1 MITTALSDLWNGFGV
16 ALEPHN
22 LWWCFVGVLV
32 GNMVGV
38 LPGMGPLATISIL
51 LPLTFGM
58 KPVGAILMLAGVM
71 YGAQYGGAICS
82 ILLNLPCHPPHA
94 VTCLD
99 GFPMTKQGRGGVA
112 LGLTV
117 IASFVGAS
125 WGITEMIFL
134 SPLLVRAAL
143 QFGPTEVCSLM
154 LLGLLAGSTLARGS
168 PIKGVA
174 MTVLGL
180 FLGSVGTDLE
190 TGSERYT
197 FGVTEL
203 DDGIELIALALG
215 LFGIAEF
222 MNSVNQVA
230 PINTKYTNVK
240 LKDMRPSLAEFK
252 QAFFPM
258 WRGTIIG
265 SLCSLIPGTG
275 PTIASFV
282 AYATEKKISK
292 HPEKFGTGLI
302 EGVVCPEAS
311 THSSVQ
317 GDFIPTMSLGIP
329 GDAVMA
335 LLLGALMIQGI
346 VPGPQLISQ
355 HPTSSG
361 AWSRA
366 SGSATSCLV
375 LLNVPLIGI
384 WVKMLAI
391 PYRFLYPSALF
402 FVCIGVYAA
411 NNDFFQVGEVVVI
424 GMFGYLLLRL
434 GFHPAP
440 ILLGFVL
447 GPRFEENFRRAM
459 LISRGDILV
468 FIERPISAVFV
479 GMCVLLIGSQIY
491 FRLRGGK
498 PPIEP
503 ALDHTGDGRHAAA
516 DAGQPRRIAFRR
528 YRTSRSGG
536 ARSGPLRQSPVEH
549 ARQPLRKQ
557 PRVRRTVTVK
567 HSRFVQQKMRGVL
580 LEGAVALAQRRQR
593 NDELVARIDFQDRLR
608 RGIKPAGVREHPFER
623 AVGSGVR
630 RDQTHRAVGQS
641 VGGPYIRH
649 RLAQRRLHECEKTL
663 HRLGGLRRGRRLV
676 RPRAE

>member
-1 MITTALSDLWNGFGV
+1 MGGWPVIESALGGLAYGFSV
-16 ALEPHN
+16 AFGPPFLLGFIPHN
-22 LWWCFVGVLV
+22 LIWCFVGVFV

-58 KPVGAILMLAGVM
+58 KPVAAILMLGGVM

-99 GFPMTKQGRGGVA
+99 GYPMTKQGRGGVA

-117 IASFVGAS
+117 FASFVGAS
-125 WGITEMIFL
+125 WGITEMVFL
-134 SPLLVRAAL
+134 SPLLVKAAL
-143 QFGPTEVCSLM
+143 QFGPAEVCSLM

-168 PIKGVA
+168 PLKGVA
-174 MTVLGL
+174 MTLIGL

-190 TGSERYT
+190 TGSERFT
-197 FGVTEL
+197 FGMTEL

-222 MNSVNQVA
+222 MSSVNQVA
-230 PINTKYTNVK
+230 PINTKYTNVG
-240 LKDMRPSLAEFK
+240 LKDMRPTLAEFK
-252 QAFFPM
+252 RSIFPM
-258 WRGTIIG
+258 FRGTITG

-282 AYATEKKISK
+282 AYAAEKKISK
-292 HPEKFGTGLI
+292 TPDRFGTGLI
-302 EGVVCPEAS
+302 EGVVCPEAA

-355 HPTSSG
+355 HPDVFWG
-361 AWSRA
+361 LVA
-366 SGSATSCLV
+366 SFWIGNIILV
-375 LLNVPLIGI
+375 LLNVPLISI

-411 NNDFFQVGEVVVI
+411 NNDFFQVGEVVAI
-424 GMFGYLLLRL
+424 GAFGYVLLRL

-440 ILLGFVL
+440 VLLGFVL

-459 LISRGDILV
+459 LIARGDITV
-468 FIERPISAVFV
+468 FVTRPISAVFV
-479 GMCVLLIGSQIY
+479 GMCVILIASQIY
-491 FRLRGGK
+491 VRLRGAK
-498 PPIEP
+498 
-503 ALDHTGDGRHAAA
+503 
-516 DAGQPRRIAFRR
+516 
-528 YRTSRSGG
+528 
-536 ARSGPLRQSPVEH
+536 
-549 ARQPLRKQ
+549 
-557 PRVRRTVTVK
+557 
-567 HSRFVQQKMRGVL
+567 
-580 LEGAVALAQRRQR
+580 
-593 NDELVARIDFQDRLR
+593 
-608 RGIKPAGVREHPFER
+608 
-623 AVGSGVR
+623 
-630 RDQTHRAVGQS
+630 
-641 VGGPYIRH
+641 GGPTVGTGH
-649 RLAQRRLHECEKTL
+649 GDVTPPMPGHMAPQRIPVT
-663 HRLGGLRRGRRLV
+663 
-676 RPRAE
+676 PAE

>member
-1 MITTALSDLWNGFGV
+1 MILTSLTDLWYGFGV

-22 LWWCFVGVLV
+22 LMFCFIGVLI

-51 LPLTFGM
+51 LPLTFGI

-99 GFPMTKQGRGGVA
+99 GYPMTKQGRGGVA
-112 LGLTV
+112 LGVTV
-117 IASFVGAS
+117 MASFVGAS
-125 WGITEMIFL
+125 WGITEMVFL

-143 QFGPTEVCSLM
+143 QFGPAEICSLM

-180 FLGSVGTDLE
+180 MLGIVGSDIE
-190 TGSERYT
+190 TGSERFT
-197 FGVTEL
+197 FGLAQL

-215 LFGIAEF
+215 LFGIGEF
-222 MNSVNQVA
+222 MNSINQVA
-230 PINTKYTNVK
+230 SINTTYSKVR
-240 LKDMRPSLAEFK
+240 LRDMRPSKADLK
-252 QAFFPM
+252 QSFFPM
-258 WRGTIIG
+258 LRGTIIG
-265 SLCSLIPGTG
+265 SLCALIPGTG

-282 AYATEKKISK
+282 SYAAEKKISK
-292 HPEKFGTGLI
+292 TPERFGHGAI

-346 VPGPQLISQ
+346 VPGPQLITQ
-355 HPTSSG
+355 HPDIFWG
-361 AWSRA
+361 LVA
-366 SGSATSCLV
+366 SFWVGNILLV
-375 LLNVPLIGI
+375 LLNVPLIGV
-384 WVKMLAI
+384 WVKLLTI
-391 PYRFLYPSALF
+391 PYRYLYPSALF

-411 NNDFFQVGEVVVI
+411 NNDMFQVGETLVI
-424 GMFGYLLLRL
+424 GILGYVLLRL

-459 LISRGDILV
+459 LISRGDLAIFV
-468 FIERPISAVFV
+468 ERPISAVFIAI
-479 GMCVLLIGSQIY
+479 CVILIAGQIY
-491 FRLRGGK
+491 FRLRGAKAG
-498 PPIEP
+498 PVAA
-503 ALDHTGDGRHAAA
+503 ALHAPTGDEPSRWPEQATVPAEPGLLSAGANRLFALRIGRKLILAVVALGLAAA
-516 DAGQPRRIAFRR
+516 IGFGWHHAGAPASLDLSAQKKIQTQP
-528 YRTSRSGG
+528 
-536 ARSGPLRQSPVEH
+536 
-549 ARQPLRKQ
+549 
-557 PRVRRTVTVK
+557 PR
-567 HSRFVQQKMRGVL
+567 
-580 LEGAVALAQRRQR
+580 
-593 NDELVARIDFQDRLR
+593 
-608 RGIKPAGVREHPFER
+608 
-623 AVGSGVR
+623 
-630 RDQTHRAVGQS
+630 
-641 VGGPYIRH
+641 
-649 RLAQRRLHECEKTL
+649 
-663 HRLGGLRRGRRLV
+663 
-676 RPRAE
+676 

>member
-1 MITTALSDLWNGFGV
+1 MEHALMDVITTALTDLWYGFHV
-16 ALEPHN
+16 ALEPQN
-22 LWWCFVGVLV
+22 LMWCFIGVLI

-58 KPVGAILMLAGVM
+58 KPVGAILMLGGVM

-117 IASFVGAS
+117 FASFVGAS

-134 SPLLVRAAL
+134 SPILVKVAL
-143 QFGPTEVCSLM
+143 QFGPAEVCSLM

-180 FLGSVGTDLE
+180 MLGIVGSHIE
-190 TGSERYT
+190 TGAERFT
-197 FGVTEL
+197 FGLTEL
-203 DDGIELIALALG
+203 DDGIELVALALG

-222 MNSVNQVA
+222 MNSVNQQA
-230 PINTKYTNVK
+230 EINTMYTNIR
-240 LKDMRPSLAEFK
+240 LRDMRPKKEDIKRS
-252 QAFFPM
+252 FFPM
-258 WRGTIIG
+258 LRGTIVG
-265 SLCSLIPGTG
+265 SLCALIPGTG

-282 AYATEKKISK
+282 AYATEKKVSRT
-292 HPEKFGTGLI
+292 PEKFGTGMI
-302 EGVVCPEAS
+302 EGVVCPETS

-346 VPGPQLISQ
+346 VTGPQLISQ
-355 HPTSSG
+355 HPDIFWG
-361 AWSRA
+361 LVA
-366 SGSATSCLV
+366 SFWVGNILLV

-384 WVKMLAI
+384 WVKLLTI
-391 PYRFLYPSALF
+391 PYKYLYPSAMF
-402 FVCIGVYAA
+402 FVCIGVYAD
-411 NNDFFQVGEVVVI
+411 NNDMFHVAEVLTI
-424 GMFGYLLLRL
+424 GILGYVLLRL

-459 LISRGDILV
+459 LISRGDITV
-468 FIERPISAVFV
+468 FVQRPISAVFIALCTILIV
-479 GMCVLLIGSQIY
+479 GQIY
-491 FRLRGGK
+491 FRLFAK
-498 PPIEP
+498 AKKEE
-503 ALDHTGDGRHAAA
+503 A
-516 DAGQPRRIAFRR
+516 
-528 YRTSRSGG
+528 
-536 ARSGPLRQSPVEH
+536 VE
-549 ARQPLRKQ
+549 QPL
-557 PRVRRTVTVK
+557 
-567 HSRFVQQKMRGVL
+567 
-580 LEGAVALAQRRQR
+580 A
-593 NDELVARIDFQDRLR
+593 
-608 RGIKPAGVREHPFER
+608 
-623 AVGSGVR
+623 
-630 RDQTHRAVGQS
+630 
-641 VGGPYIRH
+641 
-649 RLAQRRLHECEKTL
+649 
-663 HRLGGLRRGRRLV
+663 
-676 RPRAE
+676 AE